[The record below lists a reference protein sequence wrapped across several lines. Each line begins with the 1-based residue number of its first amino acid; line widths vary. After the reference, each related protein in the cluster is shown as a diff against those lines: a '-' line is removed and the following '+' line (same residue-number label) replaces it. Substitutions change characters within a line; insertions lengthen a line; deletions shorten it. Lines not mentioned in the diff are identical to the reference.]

1 MKLNY
6 LLKGGILAIV
16 LVLALV
22 FAGCEMTVRG
32 DVITDAAEPEIL
44 ADLPGMEAPITINL
58 ETENNKATL
67 TINAKSPDNG
77 KLSYEWFEFSSQ
89 SQYDKSTGT
98 SIEGAIES
106 SFSPDLEEAGV
117 FNYYVLVTN
126 TNSKAVN
133 TKSVTVKSAPATVI
147 VSKAGYA
154 NVPVITEQPQSQ
166 TVYRSSNMNTELLVT
181 ASVDDGGVLSYQW
194 YENDKNDNEGGTEID
209 GATEAAYTIPFT
221 STTEIGRYYYYVVVT
236 NNNDSAAVE
245 QSASNTSSVAVIT
258 IALPTSPFIPVI
270 SKDPASAIYLTDEQP
285 APLTVT
291 AKATGGEIS
300 YRWYSST
307 TSPSSGFTEISDS
320 AGAAASYT
328 PATSSPGTTYYYVA
342 VTNYNQYSSVT
353 TATVNSKPATIT
365 VQTPIADPAV
375 NTTVTVNI
383 GDKYQYVRGFGG
395 QSVLWDN
402 APDDTVADIETMF
415 NPDKVGLN
423 ILRIQIPPDNVDIDE
438 TLRAL
443 VANELKYSIDGR
455 IYTRHPNLPRPNY
468 GTVYVDG
475 EAKQISRDMS
485 DWYELVKTVNKYNG
499 YVLASPWSPPAEW
512 KTNKSING
520 QGSTLEK
527 ANYVDF
533 ADYLKRFCEIMYENN
548 APIYAI
554 SMQNEASY
562 SAAWDGCQ
570 YSESEHA
577 EWWRTPGI
585 GHFTT
590 NGSPVPGFGGGQDIS
605 SVLTMSGEAH
615 NEITW
620 LNSVLRNDQIGNEV
634 RQYIDI
640 LGRHIYGANVT
651 PSTFLPLA
659 HNHPSDPKEVW
670 MSEWNLNSE
679 DDNAAP
685 NDSTWNYVWGFMNS
699 IDLTIRLNH
708 ENAFIWWT
716 LKRFYSVLGDGAFGT
731 TAGAV
736 LPRGHGLSHYAKFA
750 SETGRVGVTVSPNG
764 TGNSAVNPSTY
775 TNVSNGLNYHGS
787 NLNPKITAFVTLND
801 DFYEWS
807 VEMRNRLWKGLDGSG
822 LSTLSVDKISA
833 ISLVMYTPTN
843 GSGTGGTSL
852 QTVKIA
858 LPEGFTIRNATAM
871 RSTSSARSQTEA
883 VTISTDK
890 RSAFVTLPA
899 STMLSLRF
907 EK

>member
-1 MKLNY
+1 MKHNY
-6 LLKGGILAIV
+6 LMKREILGIV

-22 FAGCEMTVRG
+22 FAGCEMAVKG

-44 ADLPGMEAPITINL
+44 ADLPGMEAPITIKL
-58 ETENNKATL
+58 ETDDNKATL
-67 TINAKSPDNG
+67 SISAKSPDNG
-77 KLSYEWFEFSSQ
+77 KLSYEWFSFSSQ
-89 SQYDKSTGT
+89 SQYDKNTGT
-98 SIEGAIES
+98 SIEDATGS
-106 SFSPDLEEAGV
+106 SYSPDLQEAGV
-117 FNYYVLVTN
+117 FNYYVMVTN

-154 NVPVITEQPQSQ
+154 DVPVITSQPQSQ

-181 ASVDDGGVLSYQW
+181 ASIEDEGELSYQW
-194 YENDKNDNEGGTEID
+194 YENNKNDNVGGTPIPD
-209 GATEAAYTIPFT
+209 ATEAAYTIPFT
-221 STTEIGRYYYYVVVT
+221 STTPTGVYYYYVVVT
-236 NNNDSAAVE
+236 NNNADAAVE
-245 QSASNTSSVAVIT
+245 QSASNTSSVAVIRIT
-258 IALPTSPFIPVI
+258 IPSTPFIPVI

-285 APLTVT
+285 VPLTVT
-291 AKATGGEIS
+291 ASATGGEIS

-307 TSPSSGFTEISDS
+307 TSPTSGWTEISGS
-320 AGAAASYT
+320 AGAAASYI
-328 PATSSPGTTYYYVA
+328 PAISSPGITYYYVA
-342 VTNYNQYSSVT
+342 VTNFNEYSAVT
-353 TATVNSKPATIT
+353 SATINSKPATII
-365 VQTPIADPAV
+365 VQAPIADPAV

-383 GDKYQYVRGFGG
+383 GTKYQYVRGFGG

-423 ILRIQIPPDNVDIDE
+423 ILRIQVPPDNVNIDE

-455 IYTRHPNLPRPNY
+455 IYSSNPSLPRPNY

-475 EAKQISRDMS
+475 EPKQVSRDMS

-512 KTNKSING
+512 KTNKSIEG
-520 QGSTLEK
+520 KGSRLET
-527 ANYVDF
+527 ANYVDL
-533 ADYLKRFCEIMYENN
+533 ANYLKRFCEIMYENN
-548 APIYAI
+548 APIYTI

-562 SAAWDGCQ
+562 SAEWDGCQ

-577 EWWRTPGI
+577 QWWRTPGI
-585 GHFTT
+585 RHFTT
-590 NGSPVPGFGGGQDIS
+590 PVPGFGGGQEIS

-615 NEITW
+615 NEITY
-620 LNSVLRNDQIGNEV
+620 LNSVLENTTIGNEA
-634 RQYIDI
+634 RGYIDI
-640 LGRHIYGANVT
+640 LGRHIYGAGIT
-651 PSTFLPLA
+651 PSSFFPLA
-659 HNHPSDPKEVW
+659 YNHPSDPKEVW
-670 MSEWNLNSE
+670 MSEWNLNS
-679 DDNAAP
+679 NAAGGYP

-699 IDLTIRLNH
+699 IDLTIRLNY

-716 LKRFYSVLGDGAFGT
+716 LKRFYSVLGDGTYGT

-750 SETGRVGVTVSPNG
+750 NETGRVGVTVSPPG
-764 TGNSAVNPSTY
+764 AVNPSTY
-775 TNVSNGLNYHGS
+775 QTVSNGGNYAGS

-801 DFYEWS
+801 DFYEGP
-807 VEMRNRLWKGLDGSG
+807 VETRNRRWKGLDNSG
-822 LSTLSVDKISA
+822 LNTLTVNDISA

-843 GSGTGGTSL
+843 GSGANGTNMG
-852 QTVKIA
+852 TIKIA

-890 RSAFVTLPA
+890 RSAFVTLPD